1 MDNNPFRSQN
11 ANMYTGMPSGQ
22 GQFPQSNP
30 MPSTS
35 NFGNSNLLVDTSL
48 PGSTQQHQPL
58 QQQQQPYYSPQQQ
71 QHPQQS
77 FYQPMNNQQFGY
89 SQAPQQ
95 QPTSTTTTTFPFMQ
109 QQQQQPSFQQPQQTS
124 SFYNPTQSFG
134 YGGSFNNGVTSFP
147 QYQQQQQPQ
156 AYDPSNVFIP
166 QNFGVS
172 STGNNNNPGAQQFHQ
187 QQSMPQRPTVDA
199 SAYLKKSGKVRKEEC
214 PICHKM
220 IEGDDPAINH
230 HVNEHLEYDM

>member
-22 GQFPQSNP
+22 GQFPQSNT

-35 NFGNSNLLVDTSL
+35 NFGNSNLLVDTTL
-48 PGSTQQHQPL
+48 PGSTQQQQQQPL
-58 QQQQQPYYSPQQQ
+58 QQPYYSPQQQ
-71 QHPQQS
+71 QPPQQS
-77 FYQPMNNQQFGY
+77 FYQPMNNQQPQQFNY
-89 SQAPQQ
+89 SQPA
-95 QPTSTTTTTFPFMQ
+95 TTTTTYPFMQ
-109 QQQQQPSFQQPQQTS
+109 QQQQQPSFQQQQQPS

-134 YGGSFNNGVTSFP
+134 YGGGSFNNGVTSFP

-172 STGNNNNPGAQQFHQ
+172 TNNPGAQQFQ
-187 QQSMPQRPTVDA
+187 QQPNMPQRPTVDA

>member
-48 PGSTQQHQPL
+48 PGSTQQQQQQPL
-58 QQQQQPYYSPQQQ
+58 QQPYYSPQQQ

-77 FYQPMNNQQFGY
+77 FYQPMSNQQFGY

-95 QPTSTTTTTFPFMQ
+95 HTTTPTTTYPFMQ
-109 QQQQQPSFQQPQQTS
+109 QQQQQPS
-124 SFYNPTQSFG
+124 SFFNPTQSFG
-134 YGGSFNNGVTSFP
+134 YGGSFQNGVTSFP
-147 QYQQQQQPQ
+147 QYQQQPQP
-156 AYDPSNVFIP
+156 YDPSNVFIP
-166 QNFGVS
+166 QNFGMS
-172 STGNNNNPGAQQFHQ
+172 SGNNNPGAQQFQ
-187 QQSMPQRPTVDA
+187 QQPTMPQRPTVDA
-199 SAYLKKSGKVRKEEC
+199 STYLKKSGKVRKEEC